1 MHSLLMTAV
10 LVMVPGQQPGK
21 DAFDASKLDGKWLI
35 VYAEEGGRRINNWEQ
50 RPATLKDGALTYERD
65 GKDFTLTLK
74 FGPTQTVKVTAPKKD
89 DASEVN
95 SDGVFI
101 AGQDYLSVSLN
112 SGTVTGAKDAK
123 DKAPGSSGSF
133 ILILRRQR

>member
-1 MHSLLMTAV
+1 MHSLVMTAV
-10 LVMVPGQQPGK
+10 LVLVPGDQTGK
-21 DAFDASKLDGKWLI
+21 DAFEASKLDGKWLI

-50 RPATLKDGALTYERD
+50 RPATIKEGGLTYERD

-74 FGPTQTVKVTAPKKD
+74 FGANQTVKVTAPKKD

-95 SDGVFI
+95 SEGVFI
-101 AGQDYLSVSLN
+101 AGQDYLSLSLN

-123 DKAPGSSGSF
+123 EKAPGSSGSF

>member
-1 MHSLLMTAV
+1 MHSLLLTAV
-10 LVMVPGQQPGK
+10 FVMVPGDQTGK

-65 GKDFTLTLK
+65 GKDYTLTLK
-74 FGPTQTVKVTAPKKD
+74 FGPNQTLKVTAPKKD

-95 SDGVFI
+95 SEGVFI
-101 AGQDYLSVSLN
+101 AGQDDLCLSLT

-123 DKAPGSSGSF
+123 D
-133 ILILRRQR
+133 